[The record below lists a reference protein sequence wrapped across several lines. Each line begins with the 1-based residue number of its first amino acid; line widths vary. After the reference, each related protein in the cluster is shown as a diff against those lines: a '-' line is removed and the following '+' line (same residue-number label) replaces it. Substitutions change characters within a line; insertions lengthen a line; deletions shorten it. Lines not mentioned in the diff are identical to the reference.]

1 MDSEFSCPFTQDAR
15 DVDAACP
22 DHLLISN
29 DDDHDDKEIYGN

>member
-1 MDSEFSCPFTQDAR
+1 MDSILSFPFTPDAG

-29 DDDHDDKEIYGN
+29 DDDHDDEEMEID